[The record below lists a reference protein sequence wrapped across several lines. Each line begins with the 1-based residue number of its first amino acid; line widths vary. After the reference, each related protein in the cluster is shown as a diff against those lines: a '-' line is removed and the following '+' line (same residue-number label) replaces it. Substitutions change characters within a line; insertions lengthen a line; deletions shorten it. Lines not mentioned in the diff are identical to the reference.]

1 MICDKCGKSNIQGV
15 HECIYCGARMPKL
28 SGGGG
33 FADILS
39 YEHCT
44 TTYDSKSDFVFDKEN
59 LSEDVRKSDVQT
71 LIKKFDAILKITRR
85 NLLFCMFA
93 IVLGFIILL
102 SSIVFG
108 TVTVDSLKKYKK
120 ETITQLE
127 QTSKKLSE
135 YKTQLDV
142 KSKNSDEN
150 EKNSSLSDTDG
161 ENTLKTNGGIKN
173 GK

>member
-1 MICDKCGKSNIQGV
+1 
-15 HECIYCGARMPKL
+15 MPKL

-44 TTYDSKSDFVFDKEN
+44 TTYDSKSDSVFDKEN

-71 LIKKFDAILKITRR
+71 LIKKFDDILKITRR
-85 NLLFCMFA
+85 NLLFCLIA
-93 IVLGFIILL
+93 IVLSFIILL
-102 SSIVFG
+102 SSIIFG
-108 TVTVDSLKKYKK
+108 TITVGSLKKYKK
-120 ETITQLE
+120 ETITQLD
-127 QTSKKLSE
+127 QTNKKLSE

-150 EKNSSLSDTDG
+150 EKNSSLSDINEED
-161 ENTLKTNGGIKN
+161 NLKTNGGIKN